1 MTEPGPSPYETA
13 ELHAAVLSASAEL
26 GRVAAHIAENLS
38 ALAEPLTEPEPA
50 AGPDSP
56 GPSSPSG
63 DGQPQPGKR
72 EADSDWSFLS
82 LTQSPAD
89 H

>member
-1 MTEPGPSPYETA
+1 VAEPGSGQPDPA

-38 ALAEPLTEPEPA
+38 ALAEPVAEPKPA
-50 AGPDSP
+50 AEPDPP
-56 GPSSPSG
+56 GPSG
-63 DGQPQPGKR
+63 DGQPQTGKR